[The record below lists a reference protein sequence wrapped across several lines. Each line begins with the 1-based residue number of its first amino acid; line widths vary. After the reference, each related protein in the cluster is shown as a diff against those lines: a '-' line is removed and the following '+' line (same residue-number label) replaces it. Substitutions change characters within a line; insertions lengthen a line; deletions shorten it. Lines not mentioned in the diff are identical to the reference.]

1 MPGDAEVPSPALARR
16 RGECMLKSRWIRGA
30 LAGWV
35 AASGL
40 SGCRQ
45 PIFLEPGDYKDAVL
59 QQLPP
64 ALEDRPHDPITPSVV
79 QRIGNGPATVLD
91 PERPPR
97 YITLKECIALALEQ
111 GNTGIQSATN
121 PGLKNDTLGQFTGRG
136 VVGSDAVRVFAI
148 DPAIAAAELERSLSK
163 FDARWV
169 TAMTWQKVDQ
179 PVAAQFIAFQ
189 QQRDAASFSSSLI
202 KPLPTGGVAGI
213 TFSTD
218 YSKFAA
224 LPQAFFGGFVNPN
237 YTPRLQFTVEQPLL
251 RLFGVEVNQLSPSH
265 PGSVLLNL
273 PPSGGAGTEGILISR
288 IRLDQQRTDFD
299 VKINYLLLNVEA
311 AYWNLYAAYYN
322 LYAQEEGLRQAY
334 EGYRFIRLRVLAGNE
349 PPQSEYQARAQF
361 ERFRGD
367 VVEAR
372 GQVLEAERQL
382 RGLLGLRS
390 DDGFR
395 LVPIDKP
402 NEAPYVP
409 DFYEA
414 ANEALAHRPE
424 LLQLRQDLKAQQL
437 NLLLQKNLRRPDLRV
452 FAQYDIAGLGTRL
465 DGREFADPANTIPGN
480 ALASFGN
487 NQFNSW
493 TIGLRLDMPLGL
505 RDANASVREAQLN
518 LARSYFALRDAE
530 MKALEYLLAQY
541 RRVIQAHTVI
551 GYRRAEREY
560 LQMYLGKVAEVI
572 AIGTWNQAFYQ
583 NYLTVQQQLAQA
595 IAREHR
601 AIADY
606 NTALAA
612 FEYAKGTIQRYNN
625 VSVLE
630 GPPPPW
636 VQKKAADYIRE
647 RTEAAIKL
655 RERDLAPPPAGAA
668 GIGGQPVGPA
678 VGTPLLS
685 ELPPFAQPRPPLP
698 EDVPLPRP
706 GEPPG
711 VPPVVPP
718 GSTGRSA
725 PGPNSSSG
733 APGRTPGS
741 ESSRTP
747 GGSPPGTWPPA
758 GSSGGG
764 SDTPPPPTA
773 AEPAPGDYF
782 RPSGRVIL
790 PRRERRLPAVP
801 SCPPPS
807 RSSDSGLPR
816 LSLPV
821 PPPDIVLPTPPP
833 ETGIGNTPPSLPP
846 LPALP
851 AITPPPTSPPV
862 P

>member
-1 MPGDAEVPSPALARR
+1 M
-16 RGECMLKSRWIRGA
+16 
-30 LAGWV
+30 
-35 AASGL
+35 
-40 SGCRQ
+40 
-45 PIFLEPGDYKDAVL
+45 EPGDYKDAVM
-59 QQLPP
+59 QQLP
-64 ALEDRPHDPITPSVV
+64 AGLEERPHEAITPSVV

-91 PERPPR
+91 PDRPPR

-111 GNTGIQSATN
+111 GNSGIQSVAN
-121 PGLKNDTLGQFTGRG
+121 PGLKNDNLGQFTGRG

-148 DPAIAAAELERSLSK
+148 DPAIAALELERSLSK
-163 FDARWV
+163 FDVRWI
-169 TAMTWQKVDQ
+169 TSMTWQKVDQ
-179 PVAAQFIAFQ
+179 PVAAQFVAFQ
-189 QQRDAASFSSSLI
+189 QQRDAASFSSSLV

-218 YSKFAA
+218 YSKFGNI
-224 LPQAFFGGFVNPN
+224 PQFFGAFVNPN
-237 YTPRLQFTVEQPLL
+237 YTPRLQFTLEQPLL
-251 RLFGVEVNQLSPSH
+251 RLFGVEVNQLSPNH
-265 PGSVLLNL
+265 PGSLLLNL

-288 IRLDQQRTDFD
+288 IRLDQQRSDFD

-311 AYWNLYAAYYN
+311 AYWNLYAAYFN
-322 LYAQEEGLRQAY
+322 LYAQQEGLRQAY
-334 EGYRFIRLRVLAGNE
+334 EGYRFIRLRVIAGNE

-367 VVEAR
+367 VIEAR

-390 DDGFR
+390 DDGYR

-409 DFYEA
+409 DFYAA
-414 ANEALAHRPE
+414 ANEALAYRPE

-437 NLLLQKNLRRPDLRV
+437 NLLLQKNLRRPDLRL
-452 FAQYDIAGLGTRL
+452 FGQYDIAGLGTRL

-493 TIGLRLDMPLGL
+493 TIGLRLDMPLGF

-518 LARSYFALRDAE
+518 LAKSYFALRDAE

-541 RRVIQAHTVI
+541 RRLIQTHTVI

-636 VQKKAADYIRE
+636 VQQKAADYIRE
-647 RTEAAIKL
+647 RTQAAIKL
-655 RERDLAPPPAGAA
+655 RERASAAPTAGT
-668 GIGGQPVGPA
+668 IGGQPVGPA
-678 VGTPLLS
+678 VGTPFLS
-685 ELPPFAQPRPPLP
+685 ELPPFAQPQPPLP
-698 EDVPLPRP
+698 DDLPLPRP
-706 GEPPG
+706 ADPPPG
-711 VPPVVPP
+711 
-718 GSTGRSA
+718 GASA
-725 PGPNSSSG
+725 PSVSHPPSAS
-733 APGRTPGS
+733 APTDTDLPPFNHRPDPPHD
-741 ESSRTP
+741 SRP
-747 GGSPPGTWPPA
+747 LAP
-758 GSSGGG
+758 
-764 SDTPPPPTA
+764 A
-773 AEPAPGDYF
+773 AEDYF
-782 RPSGRVIL
+782 HPSGRVIL
-790 PRRERRLPAVP
+790 PKREPRSLPRTTPV
-801 SCPPPS
+801 PPS
-807 RSSDSGLPR
+807 QGSSSSRSTR

-821 PPPDIVLPTPPP
+821 PPDTVLPTPPP
-833 ETGIGNTPPSLPP
+833 ERAPSPDQPTQPSLPVT
-846 LPALP
+846 L
-851 AITPPPTSPPV
+851 PV
-862 P
+862 PK

>member
-1 MPGDAEVPSPALARR
+1 MFKARW
-16 RGECMLKSRWIRGA
+16 LRGA
-30 LAGWV
+30 LAGLV
-35 AASGL
+35 AASGT

-45 PIFLEPGDYKDAVL
+45 PVFLEPGDYKDAVL
-59 QQLPP
+59 QRLP
-64 ALEDRPHDPITPSVV
+64 AGLEDRPHDPITPSVV
-79 QRIGNGPATVLD
+79 QKIGSGPATVLD
-91 PERPPR
+91 PDRPAR

-111 GNTGIQSATN
+111 GNVGVQSVTN
-121 PGLKNDTLGQFTGRG
+121 PGLKNETLGQFTGRS

-148 DPAIAAAELERSLSK
+148 DPAVAAVELERSLSK

-189 QQRDAASFSSSLI
+189 QQRDAASFSSSLL

-265 PGSVLLNL
+265 PGSILLNL

-288 IRLDQQRTDFD
+288 IRLDQQRADFD
-299 VKINYLLLNVEA
+299 AKINFLLLNVEA
-311 AYWNLYAAYYN
+311 AYWNLYAAYFN

-367 VVEAR
+367 VIEAR

-390 DDGFR
+390 DDGYR

-424 LLQLRQDLKAQQL
+424 LLQLRQDVKAQQL

-452 FAQYDIAGLGTRL
+452 FGQYDIAGLGTRL

-480 ALASFGN
+480 ALASLGN

-493 TIGLRLDMPLGL
+493 TIGIRLDMPLGL

-518 LARSYFALRDAE
+518 LAKSYFALRDAE
-530 MKALEYLLAQY
+530 LKALEFLLAQY

-606 NTALAA
+606 NTALAS

-647 RTEAAIKL
+647 RTEAALKL
-655 RERDLAPPPAGAA
+655 RERDVAPAPAGASVL
-668 GIGGQPVGPA
+668 GGQPVGPA
-678 VGTPLLS
+678 VGTPFLF

-698 EDVPLPRP
+698 EDLPGPRP
-706 GEPPG
+706 QEKQ
-711 VPPVVPP
+711 
-718 GSTGRSA
+718 SQ
-725 PGPNSSSG
+725 GPSG
-733 APGRTPGS
+733 T
-741 ESSRTP
+741 
-747 GGSPPGTWPPA
+747 A
-758 GSSGGG
+758 GSIPVPREE
-764 SDTPPPPTA
+764 TTLEA
-773 AEPAPGDYF
+773 ARPARPEGPFASPVPGAVPQPQPNGHVPASPATLPQDYF

-790 PRRERRLPAVP
+790 PRRERRPVAPAPGVTP
-801 SCPPPS
+801 SCPRPEEGERPHRSTPP
-807 RSSDSGLPR
+807 

-821 PPPDIVLPTPPP
+821 PPADTTLPTPPP
-833 ETGIGNTPPSLPP
+833 DHAREAPIPSLPT
-846 LPALP
+846 LPTLNP
-851 AITPPPTSPPV
+851 TPSPSPPPQP
-862 P
+862 

>member
-1 MPGDAEVPSPALARR
+1 
-16 RGECMLKSRWIRGA
+16 MLKSRWLRGTLASWLA
-30 LAGWV
+30 LG
-35 AASGL
+35 SF

-45 PIFLEPGDYKDAVL
+45 PIFMEPGDYKDAVM
-59 QQLPP
+59 QQLP
-64 ALEDRPHDPITPSVV
+64 AGLEERPHEAITPSVV

-91 PERPPR
+91 PDRPPR

-111 GNTGIQSATN
+111 GNSGIQSVAN
-121 PGLKNDTLGQFTGRG
+121 PGLKNDNLGQFTGRG

-148 DPAIAAAELERSLSK
+148 DPAIAALELERSLSK
-163 FDARWV
+163 FDVRWI
-169 TAMTWQKVDQ
+169 TSMTWQKVDQ
-179 PVAAQFIAFQ
+179 PVAAQFVAFQ
-189 QQRDAASFSSSLI
+189 QQRDAASFSSSLV

-218 YSKFAA
+218 YSKFGNI
-224 LPQAFFGGFVNPN
+224 PQFFGAFVNPN
-237 YTPRLQFTVEQPLL
+237 YTPRLQFTLEQPLL
-251 RLFGVEVNQLSPSH
+251 RLFGVEVNQLSPNH
-265 PGSVLLNL
+265 PGSLLLNL

-288 IRLDQQRTDFD
+288 IRLDQQRSDFD

-311 AYWNLYAAYYN
+311 AYWNLYAAYFN
-322 LYAQEEGLRQAY
+322 LYAQQEGLRQAY
-334 EGYRFIRLRVLAGNE
+334 EGYRFIRLRVIAGNE

-367 VVEAR
+367 VIEAR

-390 DDGFR
+390 DDGYR

-409 DFYEA
+409 DFYAA
-414 ANEALAHRPE
+414 ANEALAYRPE

-437 NLLLQKNLRRPDLRV
+437 NLLLQKNLRRPDLRL
-452 FAQYDIAGLGTRL
+452 FGQYDIAGLGTRL

-493 TIGLRLDMPLGL
+493 TIGLRLDMPLGF

-518 LARSYFALRDAE
+518 LAKSYFALRDAE

-541 RRVIQAHTVI
+541 RRLIQTHTVI

-636 VQKKAADYIRE
+636 VQQKAADYIRE
-647 RTEAAIKL
+647 RTQAAIKL
-655 RERDLAPPPAGAA
+655 RERASAAPTAGT
-668 GIGGQPVGPA
+668 IGGQPVGPA
-678 VGTPLLS
+678 VGTPFLS
-685 ELPPFAQPRPPLP
+685 ELPPFAQPQPPLP
-698 EDVPLPRP
+698 DDLPLPRP
-706 GEPPG
+706 ADPPPG
-711 VPPVVPP
+711 
-718 GSTGRSA
+718 GASA
-725 PGPNSSSG
+725 PSVSHPPSAS
-733 APGRTPGS
+733 APTDTDLPPFNHRPDPPHD
-741 ESSRTP
+741 SRP
-747 GGSPPGTWPPA
+747 LAP
-758 GSSGGG
+758 
-764 SDTPPPPTA
+764 A
-773 AEPAPGDYF
+773 AEDYF
-782 RPSGRVIL
+782 HPSGRVIL
-790 PRRERRLPAVP
+790 PKREPRSLPRTTPV
-801 SCPPPS
+801 PPS
-807 RSSDSGLPR
+807 QGSSSSRSTR

-821 PPPDIVLPTPPP
+821 PPDTVLPTPPP
-833 ETGIGNTPPSLPP
+833 ERAPSPDQPTQPSLPVT
-846 LPALP
+846 L
-851 AITPPPTSPPV
+851 PV
-862 P
+862 PK